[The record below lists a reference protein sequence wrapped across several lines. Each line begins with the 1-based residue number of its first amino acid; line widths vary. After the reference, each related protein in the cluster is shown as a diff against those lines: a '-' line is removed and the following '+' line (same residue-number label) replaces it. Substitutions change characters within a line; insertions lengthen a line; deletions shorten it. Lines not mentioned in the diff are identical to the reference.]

1 MRLLIAALL
10 GGVIVFF
17 WGFVSHMLLPLGHIG
32 FERPTAEDPVIEALA
47 ENLPKRGVYTIP
59 GIAPEQMYDE
69 KAMAAYEAKAAAN
82 AFSLVV
88 YRPDVRGMAMG
99 PMLGTEIATNVISAF
114 VVAWVIGLAGLSFAR
129 RVGIAT
135 AMGFFA
141 WLAVSVPY
149 WNWYFFPLDF
159 TLANLATN
167 VVGWPLAGI
176 AMAWWLGRGERA
188 HG

>member
-17 WGFVSHMLLPLGHIG
+17 WGFVAHMLLPLGHIG
-32 FERPTAEDPVIEALA
+32 FERPTAEDPVIAALA
-47 ENLPKRGVYTIP
+47 QNLPARGIYTIP

-69 KAMAAYEAKAAAN
+69 AAMAAYEAKAAAN
-82 AFSLVV
+82 AYALVI
-88 YRPDVRGMAMG
+88 YRPDVHGFAMG
-99 PMLGTEIATNVISAF
+99 PMLGTEVATNVVSAF
-114 VVAWVIGLAGLSFAR
+114 LAAWVMGLAGLTFGR

-135 AMGFFA
+135 GMGLFA
-141 WLAVSVPY
+141 WLVVSVPY
-149 WNWYFFPLDF
+149 WNWYVFPLDF

-167 VVGWPLAGI
+167 VVGWLLAGL

-188 HG
+188 SG